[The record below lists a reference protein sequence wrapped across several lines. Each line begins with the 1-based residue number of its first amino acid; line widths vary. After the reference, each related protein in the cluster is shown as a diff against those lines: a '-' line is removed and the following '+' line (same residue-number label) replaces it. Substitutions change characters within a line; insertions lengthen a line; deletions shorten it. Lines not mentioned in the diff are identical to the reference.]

1 MKAFFIIILV
11 FAFFRGQTQITI
23 TLDDLAGV
31 GDTVNLAVVDTAPPN
46 FKPGSPG
53 PGQTWDFTNLVMD
66 TNQYLYFVD
75 PATTPFAGSFP
86 ASNMVV
92 IGMMD
97 SVYLYTIRNSF
108 HFKIDGFA
116 GIFAGF
122 DDLVVPFNPPE
133 ILMNFPMNYLDSLE
147 QTVIQ
152 DVTIKS
158 DEPFVD
164 SLRYKLVNDITTVV
178 DAWGSLST
186 PLSSYEVLRMKQTR
200 IVTDSI
206 WMKVGFFWVFL
217 ETSTNASLSYRYVAN
232 DAGYSVLEFQSDTA
246 GTEYSG
252 IRYLLDE
259 TVSLPDPTS
268 LPAVSVFPNPANSEI
283 TFSWNDF
290 RSGNISIYDPTGR
303 MLITEPFSHS
313 RQLKPDIGKLNG
325 GMYFYRVRFSGKP
338 GEQAGRFLISR

>member
-1 MKAFFIIILV
+1 MRALFIIILV
-11 FAFFRGQTQITI
+11 LAFFRSQAQITI
-23 TLDDLAGV
+23 TLDDLAEV
-31 GDTVNLAVVDTAPPN
+31 GDTVNLAVVGTAPPN
-46 FKPGSPG
+46 FKPGTAG
-53 PGQTWDFTNLVMD
+53 PNQTWDFTNLVMD

-75 PATTPFAGSFP
+75 PAATPFAGSFP
-86 ASNMVV
+86 ASNMVM
-92 IGMMD
+92 IGIMD

-108 HFKIDGFA
+108 HFKMDGFA
-116 GIFAGF
+116 GVFAGF
-122 DDLVVPFNPPE
+122 DDLVVPFMPPE

-152 DVTIKS
+152 DVKIKS

-164 SLRYKLVNDITTVV
+164 SLRYKLVNDIITVV
-178 DAWGSLST
+178 DAWGNLTT
-186 PLSSYEVLRMKQTR
+186 PISSYEVLRIKQTR

-217 ETSTNASLSYRYVAN
+217 ETSTNASLNYRYVAN
-232 DAGYSVLEFQSDTA
+232 DAGYAVLEFQSDTA

-259 TVSLPDPTS
+259 TVSLPDPIS
-268 LPAVSVFPNPANSEI
+268 LPVVSVFPNPANSEI

-303 MLITEPFSHS
+303 MLIMETFSHS

-325 GMYFYRVRFSGKP
+325 GLYFYQLQFFHSPEK
-338 GEQAGRFLISR
+338 QAGRFLISR